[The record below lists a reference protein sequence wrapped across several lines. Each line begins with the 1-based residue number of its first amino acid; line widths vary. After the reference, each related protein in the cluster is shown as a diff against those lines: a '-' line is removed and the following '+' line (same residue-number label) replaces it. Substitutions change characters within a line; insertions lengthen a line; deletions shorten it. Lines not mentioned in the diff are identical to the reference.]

1 MTEKDGDR
9 KRGTINISRLKEW
22 EEGVGSLNIGGFWPR
37 RDAGNTE
44 QLDLLGDTVIADQ
57 LQGVELRV
65 HLLGLLG
72 SEDNPDLDLDTLEV
86 ELLGEVKGDEADIA
100 PVVHEQRG
108 LVTSYLDL
116 LEMKESNLRLGWVMA
131 LVLAGSNSSEGEVVD
146 VGMTNSTE
154 ISMVRSTTNL
164 ASLGVLVPTS
174 LGAGLAIGFVVLPTE
189 TQGAVATLLEI
200 LSLLILGQRFPL
212 RTLRQPGADILLLL
226 ELKVVVVITAR
237 TATILRL
244 HPLQSLFRSLS

>member
-9 KRGTINISRLKEW
+9 KHGTINISRLKEW

-37 RDAGNTE
+37 RDAGNPE

-116 LEMKESNLRLGWVMA
+116 LEMKESDLGLSGVMA
-131 LVLAGSNSSEGEVVD
+131 LVLAGSNSSERYVVD
-146 VGMTNSTE
+146 IGMTNSTE
-154 ISMVRSTTNL
+154 VGMMRSSTNL
-164 ASLGVLVPTS
+164 ASFGILVPTS
-174 LGAGLAIGFVVLPTE
+174 LGTGLAIGLVMLPTE
-189 TQGAVATLLEI
+189 T
-200 LSLLILGQRFPL
+200 
-212 RTLRQPGADILLLL
+212 
-226 ELKVVVVITAR
+226 
-237 TATILRL
+237 
-244 HPLQSLFRSLS
+244 